1 MHPRP
6 RQRHTLRNPAGSPR
20 SHLLPAAGRRLL
32 LAASVLLALAMVAPA
47 PARAAGNAGDDGA
60 EWAMFSRV
68 LSLAQG
74 FLSIA
79 AQAPLDDPA
88 RANRQMQSHVDG
100 LLSGRNAEANA
111 MAREMFEDMPA
122 GVQSQLLGVARTAIA
137 LSQRQQAFDRKQQEA
152 RQQAVRPADPLGG
165 GADAAIQARKDLAG
179 MGLSYF
185 NGAQFSEAVR
195 RNDRI
200 AAGLYLRGRGL
211 QPDVLQSARGL
222 TRDPAML
229 ALLSAAD

>member
-6 RQRHTLRNPAGSPR
+6 RQRHALRKPAGSPR
-20 SHLLPAAGRRLL
+20 AHLLPAAGRRLL
-32 LAASVLLALAMVAPA
+32 LIGASVLLALALVAPA
-47 PARAAGNAGDDGA
+47 PARAAGTDDA

-88 RANRQMQSHVDG
+88 RASRQMQSHVDG

-111 MAREMFEDMPA
+111 MAREMFEDMPP

-152 RQQAVRPADPLGG
+152 RQQALRPADPQVD
-165 GADAAIQARKDLAG
+165 GAEAAIQARKDLAG

-185 NGAQFSEAVR
+185 DGAQFSEAVR

-211 QPDVLQSARGL
+211 QPEVLQSARGL

>member
-6 RQRHTLRNPAGSPR
+6 RQRHALRSTAASLRAP
-20 SHLLPAAGRRLL
+20 LLPSAGRRFLL
-32 LAASVLLALAMVAPA
+32 LAASVLLALALVSPA
-47 PARAAGNAGDDGA
+47 PARAADAGRTDDA

-79 AQAPLDDPA
+79 VQAPVDDPA
-88 RANRQMQSHVDG
+88 RASRQMQAHVDG

-111 MAREMFEDMPA
+111 MAREMFDDMLS
-122 GVQSQLLGVARTAIA
+122 GVQAQLLGVARTAIA
-137 LSQRQQAFDRKQQEA
+137 LSQRQQAVA
-152 RQQAVRPADPLGG
+152 RRAPEPAVGTN
-165 GADAAIQARKDLAG
+165 ADAAIQARKDLAG

-185 NGAQFSEAVR
+185 DGAQFGEAVR

-211 QPDVLQSARGL
+211 QPGALQSAREL

>member
-1 MHPRP
+1 
-6 RQRHTLRNPAGSPR
+6 
-20 SHLLPAAGRRLL
+20 
-32 LAASVLLALAMVAPA
+32 
-47 PARAAGNAGDDGA
+47 
-60 EWAMFSRV
+60 
-68 LSLAQG
+68 
-74 FLSIA
+74 
-79 AQAPLDDPA
+79 
-88 RANRQMQSHVDG
+88 
-100 LLSGRNAEANA
+100 
-111 MAREMFEDMPA
+111 MAREMFDDMPS

-137 LSQRQQAFDRKQQEA
+137 LSQRQQAFEQRQQAFDRKQQ
-152 RQQAVRPADPLGG
+152 QALRPADALASS
-165 GADAAIQARKDLAG
+165 ADAAIQARKDLAG

-185 NGAQFSEAVR
+185 DGAQFGEAVR

>member
-1 MHPRP
+1 
-6 RQRHTLRNPAGSPR
+6 
-20 SHLLPAAGRRLL
+20 
-32 LAASVLLALAMVAPA
+32 
-47 PARAAGNAGDDGA
+47 
-60 EWAMFSRV
+60 MFSRV

-79 AQAPLDDPA
+79 AQAPLDDPT
-88 RANRQMQSHVDG
+88 RANRQMQAHVDG

-111 MAREMFEDMPA
+111 MAREMFDDMPS
-122 GVQSQLLGVARTAIA
+122 GVQAQLLGVARTAIA
-137 LSQRQQAFDRKQQEA
+137 LSQRQQAVEQRQQAFDRKQQV
-152 RQQAVRPADPLGG
+152 QRPADALAS

-185 NGAQFSEAVR
+185 DGAQFGEAVR